1 MSDYHDRDY
10 EHSAGMLCYMYFDES
25 AACISRLKVMN
36 KFVGRKFLQNLVNYP
51 TNYTA
56 LHF

>member
-1 MSDYHDRDY
+1 MTGTIKILLGYYAIH
-10 EHSAGMLCYMYFDES
+10 FDES

-36 KFVGRKFLQNLVNYP
+36 KFVGRKFLQNLANYP
-51 TNYTA
+51 PNYTA